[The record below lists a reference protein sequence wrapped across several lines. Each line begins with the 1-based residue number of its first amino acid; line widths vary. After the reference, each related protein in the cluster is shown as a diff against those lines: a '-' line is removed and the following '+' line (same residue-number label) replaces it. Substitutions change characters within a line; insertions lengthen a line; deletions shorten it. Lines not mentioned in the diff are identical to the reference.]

1 MTKTPKISIIIP
13 VFNVENYLAK
23 CLDSI
28 INQTLMD
35 IEIICVNDGSK
46 DNSVDILNTYAQRD
60 KRITIINKANG
71 GLSSARNAGIRV
83 ANGEY
88 ICFLDSDDYFEFNA
102 CERLYIEILEGHA
115 DIIVFGANIF
125 PLNPW
130 PDYWLFDNLSPRTI
144 TYNSFVKEALF
155 KEKGATPFVWRNC
168 FKRKFLLKNKLLF
181 NEDIKFGEDL
191 IFQFCA
197 FPQAK
202 NITFISDKL
211 YNYRWY
217 REGSLMNLAGKDIQK
232 KYLDH
237 VNEIKIITD
246 YWNKNNLINK
256 YGKDLLK
263 WSISFIYNDIKRQ
276 DIKIKLL
283 VYRKLIEVW
292 HQYNLLKFY
301 KYLSPREKNC
311 VDSILSYFSPKARYK
326 KIVLYFPR
334 LVKNIFV

>member
-1 MTKTPKISIIIP
+1 MSKEPKISVIIP
-13 VFNVENYLAK
+13 VYNVENYLAK

-28 INQTLMD
+28 INQTLID
-35 IEIICVNDGSK
+35 IEILCVNDGSK
-46 DNSVDILNTYAQRD
+46 DNSEDILNSYAQRD
-60 KRITIINKANG
+60 ERITIINKANG
-71 GLSSARNAGIRV
+71 GLSSARNAGIKV

-88 ICFLDSDDYFEFNA
+88 ICFLDSDDYFENNA
-102 CERLYIEILEGHA
+102 CERLYNEILERHA

-125 PLNPW
+125 PQNPW
-130 PDYWLFDNLSPRTI
+130 PDYWLFENLSPRTI
-144 TYNSFVKEALF
+144 TYNGFVKEALF

-168 FKRKFLLKNKLLF
+168 FKRKFLLKNNLLF

-202 NITFISDKL
+202 AITFISDKL

-256 YGKDLLK
+256 YGEDLLR
-263 WSISFIYNDIKRQ
+263 WSISFIYDDIKRQ
-276 DIKIKLL
+276 DSKIKLL
-283 VYRKLIEVW
+283 VYRRLVEAW
-292 HQYNLLKFY
+292 HQYNFLKFY
-301 KYLSPREKNC
+301 KYLSTKEKNC
-311 VDSILSYFSPKARYK
+311 VDTILSYFSPKARYK

>member
-13 VFNVENYLAK
+13 IFNVENYLAK

-35 IEIICVNDGSK
+35 IEIICVNDGSN

-125 PLNPW
+125 PQNPW

-144 TYNSFVKEALF
+144 MYNGFVKEALF
-155 KEKGATPFVWRNC
+155 KEKGATPFV
-168 FKRKFLLKNKLLF
+168 LS
-181 NEDIKFGEDL
+181 L
-191 IFQFCA
+191 IH
-197 FPQAK
+197 
-202 NITFISDKL
+202 I
-211 YNYRWY
+211 
-217 REGSLMNLAGKDIQK
+217 
-232 KYLDH
+232 
-237 VNEIKIITD
+237 
-246 YWNKNNLINK
+246 
-256 YGKDLLK
+256 
-263 WSISFIYNDIKRQ
+263 
-276 DIKIKLL
+276 
-283 VYRKLIEVW
+283 
-292 HQYNLLKFY
+292 
-301 KYLSPREKNC
+301 
-311 VDSILSYFSPKARYK
+311 
-326 KIVLYFPR
+326 
-334 LVKNIFV
+334 